1 MLSPA
6 HLTAAEAVL
15 REKLFQEQ
23 ARSSDVQSFKLLV
36 GFLPWKNFCPNM
48 VAILLYLGD
57 FSEKPEAPRSKLPG
71 SKYDQDY

>member
-48 VAILLYLGD
+48 VAILL
-57 FSEKPEAPRSKLPG
+57 FSKKPDAPCPKLSS
-71 SKYDQDY
+71 SKYDKDY